1 MPPDY
6 RSWSSR
12 VRQLDRGLTALGP
25 TAAGIGV
32 SPPSGQ
38 SWYELLRLKLL
49 PQLDIEPLLVV
60 GIVGGTNI
68 GKSLLFNHLAG
79 EVASGVSPLAAGTK
93 HPVCLVPSGLDD
105 PALLARLFED
115 FQLVRW
121 ESADDPLREDPE
133 NLLFWRTGAGVPPRL
148 LLLDAPD
155 VDSDV
160 AVNWQRARAIRQAA
174 DVLVAVLTQ
183 QKYNDAAV
191 KQFFRDAVQADKP
204 IIVLFNQVDLEAD
217 RPYWPQWLA
226 TFGSQTGTEP
236 ELVYVIP
243 FDREA
248 ADELRLPF
256 YAVGRDGR
264 QPPESPSSL
273 REELAALH
281 FDEIKIRTF
290 RGALGRVLDARE
302 GAAGYL
308 AAVRCAAGQFAT
320 ARDVLSA
327 AEMARVSWPSL
338 PPRVLVGE
346 IRAWWNAGRTTW
358 SRSIHG
364 FYRKLGHGIAS
375 SWRWVLGRA
384 TSGKEELLEAF
395 RRREREAI
403 LLAVQKM
410 LEELD
415 RLAQVGNETLRPR
428 LEALLKGTAREQLLQ
443 RVQSAHGQLPAVD
456 EDYRWYLWAELD
468 AWKRERPGVVRVLQ
482 SLDQVAA
489 LARPAVT
496 VLLLVSGWHLAGN
509 LVGHAAAQA
518 AGQTVTQLAGEAAI
532 AGGVAGSG
540 EALLSGAGEGIGL
553 AAARLF
559 GRLQARY
566 AQQRAAWLAGWL
578 EKELLAG
585 LLSDL
590 RSGAQVPECDAFR
603 QVETALEEIRS
614 AAGLETAREK
624 SHAV

>member
-1 MPPDY
+1 MPADY
-6 RSWSSR
+6 KTWSSR
-12 VRQLDRGLTALGP
+12 VRELDRGLAALGSMG
-25 TAAGIGV
+25 AGIGV
-32 SPPSGQ
+32 LPPSGQ

-49 PQLDIEPLLVV
+49 PQLDMEPLLVV

-79 EVASGVSPLAAGTK
+79 ELASGVSPLAAGTK
-93 HPVCLVPSGLDD
+93 HPVCLVPAGLDD
-105 PALLARLFED
+105 PAVLARLFDGFE
-115 FQLVRW
+115 LVPW
-121 ESADDPLREDPE
+121 KSADDPLQDSPK
-133 NLLFWRTGAGVPPRL
+133 NLLFWRAGANVPPRL

-204 IIVLFNQVDLEAD
+204 IVVLFNQVDLEAD
-217 RPYWPQWLA
+217 QPYWPQWLS
-226 TFGSQTGTEP
+226 TFCSQTGAEP

-243 FDREA
+243 LDRAA

-256 YAVGRDGR
+256 YPVGRDGR
-264 QPPESPSSL
+264 RALQAPSSL
-273 REELAALH
+273 RDELAALH

-290 RGALGRVLDARE
+290 RGALRRVLDAQE
-302 GAAGYL
+302 GAGAYL
-308 AAVRCAAGQFAT
+308 EAIRRAAGQFA
-320 ARDVLSA
+320 AAHGVLSA

-338 PPRVLVGE
+338 PASVLFEE
-346 IRAWWNAGRTTW
+346 IRAWWNAGRTAW

-364 FYRKLGHGIAS
+364 FYRKLGRGIAS
-375 SWRWVLGRA
+375 SWRWVTGKA
-384 TSGKEELLEAF
+384 TSGNEGLLESF

-403 LLAVQKM
+403 MLAVQKM

-428 LEALLKGTAREQLLQ
+428 LEAILKGTARKHLLD
-443 RVQSAHGQLPAVD
+443 RVETAHRELPAVD
-456 EDYRWYLWAELD
+456 EDYRGFLWAELD
-468 AWKRERPGVVRVLQ
+468 AWKRARPGVVRVLQ

-489 LARPAVT
+489 IARPAIS
-496 VLLLVSGWHLAGN
+496 VLLLVSGWHVAGN

-532 AGGVAGSG
+532 TGGVAGSG
-540 EALLSGAGEGIGL
+540 EALLSTAGEGIGQ

-559 GRLQARY
+559 TRLQSRY
-566 AQQRAAWLAGWL
+566 AQQRAAWLARWL
-578 EKELLAG
+578 ETELLG
-585 LLSDL
+585 DLLTDL
-590 RSGAQVPECDAFR
+590 RSGAEVPQSDAFR
-603 QVETALEEIRS
+603 QVERTLDGLRS
-614 AAGLETAREK
+614 TTGL
-624 SHAV
+624 